1 MDVEFLE
8 LESAAA
14 EQGVLRVFGQW
25 RHIDPGFFDLE
36 QAETADNFCQFN
48 FVESG
53 KFMFPTTMQKITG
66 DTPLQREFTSEL
78 YNPEAAGVVSLTES
92 EFVGTPRG
100 EMIWGFEANQKI
112 KLDTDLRD
120 FPFSTKRTNI
130 ELGLVAKSSFVSF
143 PALMS
148 DIDVIEDEELL
159 NEDDGNRFFASLNQ
173 DSLSDIKIEASLYV
187 NLTYYI
193 LRIIAP
199 VLIFVSLGLFT
210 LLKARENTEA
220 QLQVA
225 TTVMVALVAY
235 QFVINSTLPK
245 LPYLTL
251 IDMFLLASVASSAF
265 IILFNLVPHLEKKD
279 TRVSEYLFMLS
290 RVGGVGGYAV
300 SAMILIYGL
309 WLYAQS

>member
-1 MDVEFLE
+1 M
-8 LESAAA
+8 
-14 EQGVLRVFGQW
+14 
-25 RHIDPGFFDLE
+25 
-36 QAETADNFCQFN
+36 
-48 FVESG
+48 
-53 KFMFPTTMQKITG
+53 
-66 DTPLQREFTSEL
+66 
-78 YNPEAAGVVSLTES
+78 VSLTES
-92 EFVGTPRG
+92 EFIGSPRG
-100 EMIWGFEANQKI
+100 EMIWQFEANQKI

-120 FPFSTKRTNI
+120 FPFSTKRTSI

-148 DIDVIEDEELL
+148 DIDVIDDGELL
-159 NEDDGNRFFASLNQ
+159 NEDDGNRFFASFNLG
-173 DSLSDIKIEASLYV
+173 SLSDIKIEASLYV